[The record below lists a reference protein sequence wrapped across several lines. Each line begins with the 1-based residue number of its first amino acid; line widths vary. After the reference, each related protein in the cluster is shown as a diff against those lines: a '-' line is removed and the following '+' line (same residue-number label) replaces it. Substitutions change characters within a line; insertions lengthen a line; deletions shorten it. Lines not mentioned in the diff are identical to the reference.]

1 MLEIGSIVY
10 LKGGGKKLMVLNRG
24 SLMENENVQLMYDY
38 SACIYPLGLVPEKTF
53 YFNEENIDRII
64 FRGFHD
70 GEEDRFREIYGQ
82 WLGKYEGK
90 KGKV

>member
-24 SLMENENVQLMYDY
+24 PLMESEEGQLTYDY

-70 GEEDRFREIYGQ
+70 EEEDRFKEVYEQ
-82 WLGKYEGK
+82 WLEKYEGK
-90 KGKV
+90 KGTV